1 MPDSLESK
9 AEGMPEAVEA
19 SLAADPYQ
27 EYRQQRRWVEQ
38 VNQHHYEDAQRR
50 HAEAQRR
57 HLEQAE
63 QQRRWVDQVNRHHYE
78 DAQRR
83 HAAARPLPR
92 ALVDTPPKPIEHQDE
107 ELTES
112 QDLQDAQVEG
122 MPESL
127 EAEAEGMQ
135 DSLEAEAGGMP
146 EASEANLAADPY
158 QEYREHQRRW
168 VEQV

>member
-27 EYRQQRRWVEQ
+27 EYREQRRWVEQ

-83 HAAARPLPR
+83 HAAAQQQR
-92 ALVDTPPKPIEHQDE
+92 ALVDTPPKPSEHQDD
-107 ELTES
+107 ELTDS
-112 QDLQDAQVEG
+112 LDLQDAK
-122 MPESL
+122 
-127 EAEAEGMQ
+127 AEGLP
-135 DSLEAEAGGMP
+135 DSLEAKAE
-146 EASEANLAADPY
+146 D
-158 QEYREHQRRW
+158 
-168 VEQV
+168 